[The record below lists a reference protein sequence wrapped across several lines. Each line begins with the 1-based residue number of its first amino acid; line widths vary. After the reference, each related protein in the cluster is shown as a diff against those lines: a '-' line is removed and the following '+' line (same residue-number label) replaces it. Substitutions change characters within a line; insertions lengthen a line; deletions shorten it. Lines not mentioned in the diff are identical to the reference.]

1 MKKFQNIAKCD
12 TKTLSEQM
20 LLGKCYS
27 TQGCCQLSICKK
39 KRKEYTISAKCNK
52 TKHAWIALLVLKM
65 RKLRLKLPILSV
77 SERRDPNMAVFYFTS
92 VSPFFSSPFLS
103 FTVYF
108 EGL

>member
-1 MKKFQNIAKCD
+1 MKKVQNIAKRN
-12 TKTLSEQM
+12 TKTQSEQM
-20 LLGKCYS
+20 LLGKRCS

-39 KRKEYTISAKCNK
+39 NKYTISAKCNK

-77 SERRDPNMAVFYFTS
+77 SERRDPNMAVFSLTS
-92 VSPFFSSPFLS
+92 VPPFFSSPFLP

-108 EGL
+108 EDL